1 MAISLKQIEAFRA
14 VMIAGTMVLAGQ
26 MLRISQPAVS
36 RLIAELERQLGYD
49 VFIRARG
56 RLQPTEE
63 GRALFAEVERAFVG
77 LNHIENAGK
86 AIGQR
91 VSGTIR
97 VVAMH
102 ALGMRDGVDAIA
114 RYCRTYEDVDVIFDI
129 GSRQM
134 VLERIGAMQADI
146 GIATLPVEEAS
157 IHFEEVLQEDWMCLV
172 RTDHPLAQRPRIHAQ
187 DLKDEPFISFSGDS
201 FDRVQVDS
209 VFEALGVP
217 RRLRVETRTGETA
230 CNLVAQGAG
239 ISVLPRA
246 YAPSSLSSDLVF
258 RPFVP
263 TIPLRVGIV
272 TPAHIPLARRTR
284 LFRDILRQEFSDTIT
299 QMQASNP
306 PVFDNRASD

>member
-1 MAISLKQIEAFRA
+1 
-14 VMIAGTMVLAGQ
+14 MIAGTMVLAAQ

-102 ALGMRDGVDAIA
+102 ALGMREGVDAIA
-114 RYCRTYEDVDVIFDI
+114 RYCQSYEDVDVIFDI
-129 GSRQM
+129 GPRQM
-134 VLERIGAMQADI
+134 VLERVSAMQADI

-157 IHFEEVLQEDWMCLV
+157 IHFEDVLQEDWMCLL
-172 RTDHPLAQRPRIHAQ
+172 RADHALAEKPRIHAK
-187 DLKDEPFISFSGDS
+187 DLSDEPFISFSSDS
-201 FDRVQVDS
+201 FDRIQVDN
-209 VFEALGVP
+209 VFKELNIP

-239 ISVLPRA
+239 VSVLPRA
-246 YAPSSLSSDLVF
+246 YTPTVLPATLVMRPFAPS
-258 RPFVP
+258 
-263 TIPLRVGIV
+263 IPLRVGIV
-272 TPAHIPLARRTR
+272 TPAHIPLTRRTR
-284 LFRDILRQEFSDTIT
+284 LFRDILIQEFDKT
-299 QMQASNP
+299 
-306 PVFDNRASD
+306 RAQLSL

>member
-1 MAISLKQIEAFRA
+1 MALSLKQIEAFRA
-14 VMIAGTMVLAGQ
+14 VMIAGTMVLAAQ
-26 MLRISQPAVS
+26 ILRISQPAVS

-102 ALGMRDGVDAIA
+102 ALGMREGVNAIA
-114 RYCRTYEDVDVIFDI
+114 RYCQSYEDVDVIFDI
-129 GSRQM
+129 GPRQM
-134 VLERIGAMQADI
+134 VLDRISAMQADI

-157 IHFEEVLQEDWMCLV
+157 IHFEDALQEDWMCLL
-172 RTDHPLAQRPRIHAQ
+172 RTDHPLAEKPHIHAT
-187 DLKDEPFISFSGDS
+187 DLKNEPFVSFSNDS
-201 FDRVQVDS
+201 FDRVQVDG
-209 VFEALGVP
+209 VFEALRIP
-217 RRLRVETRTGETA
+217 RKLRVETRTGETA

-239 ISVLPRA
+239 VSVLPRA
-246 YAPSSLSSDLVF
+246 YTSETLPKCLVMRPFAPSIS
-258 RPFVP
+258 
-263 TIPLRVGIV
+263 LRVGIV

-284 LFRDILRQEFSDTIT
+284 LFRDILHQEFNNTRT
-299 QMQASNP
+299 QIPA
-306 PVFDNRASD
+306 